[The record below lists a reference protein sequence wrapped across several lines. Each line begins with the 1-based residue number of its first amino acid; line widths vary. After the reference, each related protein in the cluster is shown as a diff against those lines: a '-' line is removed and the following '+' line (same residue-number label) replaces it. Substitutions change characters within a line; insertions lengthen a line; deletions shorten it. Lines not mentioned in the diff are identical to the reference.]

1 MQLSYHDCD
10 IDDPPI
16 NKCIKERS
24 NHTMIEAVYEIRDAF
39 TDADLMITAYALE
52 TRYRSSHIKTRIA
65 FLLYRKALQRGLT
78 SRRIRWGNRAYEV
91 GHSLLSIFDIHL
103 YDHRSAIHSYSHI
116 VLSSVYRTKYTH
128 ETN

>member
-1 MQLSYHDCD
+1 MIRRFMND
-10 IDDPPI
+10 
-16 NKCIKERS
+16 R
-24 NHTMIEAVYEIRDAF
+24 MIESLNETHAMF

-52 TRYRSSHIKTRIA
+52 TRHRSSHIETCIPL
-65 FLLYRKALQRGLT
+65 LLYRKALLRGLT
-78 SRRIRWGNRAYEV
+78 SRSFRWENRAYEV

-116 VLSSVYRTKYTH
+116 VLSSVYSTQYTH

>member
-1 MQLSYHDCD
+1 
-10 IDDPPI
+10 
-16 NKCIKERS
+16 
-24 NHTMIEAVYEIRDAF
+24 MIEAVYETRDAS

-52 TRYRSSHIKTRIA
+52 TRYRSSHIETRIPL
-65 FLLYRKALQRGLT
+65 LLYRKALQRGLT

-116 VLSSVYRTKYTH
+116 VLSSVCSTQYTH